1 MNKFVKREILYTI
14 LSASKIALKL
24 FEKLFKSLLLNLNII
39 SEKIF
44 TKYL

>member
-14 LSASKIALKL
+14 LSAKIALKL